1 MKRSTRH
8 SRTTND
14 ARAQRVVDHVLRHR
28 ISTNGAIRRHVCTDL
43 SPNSVSKLTAGLC
56 RKGLLARHPLF
67 PPAVYFTLGETA
79 ARDRGVRLH
88 RAQPLGPQ
96 ALPMEYGVLAYAALG
111 TVYHRRLTSD
121 ELEQL
126 LPGAPASLLSE
137 TPYCLDESQRT
148 SVLEL
153 LRVDLGGRADHVA
166 RKTAAEIRH
175 RKAEPAFGPWLR
187 QGRLR
192 LVIVTGAAEK
202 AAAIR
207 AAVDQHLWPDGLSI
221 HLAVV
226 PQLLRL
232 TGRI

>member
-1 MKRSTRH
+1 MKRS
-8 SRTTND
+8 SRNPRPAND

-28 ISTNGAIRRHVCTDL
+28 ISTNGAIRRHICPEL

-56 RKGLLARHPLF
+56 HRGLLARHPLF
-67 PPAVYFTLGETA
+67 PPAVYFTLGEAA

-88 RAQPLGPQ
+88 RALPLGPQ
-96 ALPMEYGVLAYAALG
+96 ALPIEYGVLAYAALG
-111 TVYHRRLTSD
+111 SSYHRRLNLD

-126 LPGAPASLLSE
+126 LSGAPASLLSE
-137 TPYCLDESQRT
+137 APYCLDETKRE

-153 LRVDLGGRADHVA
+153 FRVDLGGRADHVA
-166 RKTAAEIRH
+166 RKAASIIRD
-175 RKAEPAFGPWLR
+175 RKAEPAFASWFQ
-187 QGRLR
+187 QGRVR

-226 PQLLRL
+226 PHLLRL